1 MTLEMFFFIFKCMR
15 IRQLW
20 LYLPPREMAKIYLSE
35 KIFFLSKFKDIHY
48 ELHFMLLNS
57 EFVWLLS
64 FTWVIILQLKNY
76 HDFLT
81 FS

>member
-1 MTLEMFFFIFKCMR
+1 MR
-15 IRQLW
+15 IRQSW
-20 LYLPPREMAKIYLSE
+20 LYLPPREMAKIYLSK
-35 KIFFLSKFKDIHY
+35 KIFFLSKFKDMNVSKNIHY
-48 ELHFMLLNS
+48 ELHFMFLNS

-64 FTWVIILQLKNY
+64 FTWVIILQFKKY